1 MEVRVRMFLF
11 FVGKTNAD
19 QNPSLLS
26 LFGWELSFNVH
37 YCTMLPIHGTSPRH
51 VFGFDQFSSSSAGD
65 LQRPIRIF
73 QFDELSLNSTDSSV
87 HTTVSSVRTIT
98 DGSNTSNA
106 ANLDSNGMMIP
117 QREETGI
124 YEDHPGL
131 NPTYERDLGED
142 FERICSELYRL
153 FYLSPDRDLPPSWPM
168 RDCTLFILGD
178 VDITPAYLAD
188 VYNNL
193 QECGIDSLY
202 WKMALDY
209 LNLINGSYIY
219 FDPMDLMSI
228 LSI

>member
-1 MEVRVRMFLF
+1 MFLF

-37 YCTMLPIHGTSPRH
+37 YCTMLPIHGISPCH

-65 LQRPIRIF
+65 LQRPIHIF
-73 QFDELSLNSTDSSV
+73 QFYELSLNSTDSFV
-87 HTTVSSVRTIT
+87 HKTVSSVRTIT

-153 FYLSPDRDLPPSWPM
+153 FYLSPDRDLPPSWPI
-168 RDCTLFILGD
+168 RDFTLFILGD
-178 VDITPAYLAD
+178 VDTTTSTNVESIPSIGKWRSIILILLMAHIFILILWILCPYYL
-188 VYNNL
+188 YK
-193 QECGIDSLY
+193 Y
-202 WKMALDY
+202 
-209 LNLINGSYIY
+209 
-219 FDPMDLMSI
+219 MSVKLVRI
-228 LSI
+228 VIF